1 MNLKVVNKK
10 VYVVSDIHND
20 ADGFKL
26 LLKKIDFEEDDILI
40 LAGDIFVG
48 SMWRCDR
55 QLTATTHRLLSVL
68 ISVIEI
74 GPIDRNGE

>member
-26 LLKKIDFEEDDILI
+26 LLRKMIY
-40 LAGDIFVG
+40 
-48 SMWRCDR
+48 
-55 QLTATTHRLLSVL
+55 
-68 ISVIEI
+68 
-74 GPIDRNGE
+74 